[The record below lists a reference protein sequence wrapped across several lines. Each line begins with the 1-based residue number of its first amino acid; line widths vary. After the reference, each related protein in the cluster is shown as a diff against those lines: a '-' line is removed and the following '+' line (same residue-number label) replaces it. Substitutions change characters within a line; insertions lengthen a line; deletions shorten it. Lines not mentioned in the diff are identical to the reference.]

1 MCSGRCESGLALRR
15 ASAGGWG
22 VFLRYLRSEVFHF
35 LVPLLELLRHTERAQ
50 LLDLANH
57 LVHYSLDLLA
67 LGGRNPFQAHALLF
81 DAHVL
86 EHPLQHLEA
95 AEHLVVAFRVM
106 AIPGMAAAD
115 EHAVSAAGQRIQDE
129 LRINPPG
136 AHEPDD
142 ADVGGVLQPRY
153 AGEVRCRIDAPV
165 AEEGNDAGF
174 PFFTHKPRLL

>member
-81 DAHVL
+81 DAYVL

-115 EHAVSAAGQRIQDE
+115 EHAVSMTKNTKKTKKPTKKTARRKRTVPPALAANAARVAAG
-129 LRINPPG
+129 LPPLDSKG
-136 AHEPDD
+136 
-142 ADVGGVLQPRY
+142 
-153 AGEVRCRIDAPV
+153 
-165 AEEGNDAGF
+165 
-174 PFFTHKPRLL
+174 KPRPMRKRKRAKPAQRKR